1 MCKGFLL
8 SSRSSKHYKSIRS
21 VQTDQIGNQEEAEL
35 VDFSYI
41 MELGG
46 SRPEFIQQVLT
57 IFMENTP
64 PGLKE
69 LEALVKEEQD
79 WERISKQAH
88 FLKSSVGVVKVRDMQ
103 QKLQQIET
111 FAREKRDMALIRKL
125 LDEIVVTFAA
135 AEKVITEKIA
145 AVS

>member
-1 MCKGFLL
+1 MHK
-8 SSRSSKHYKSIRS
+8 
-21 VQTDQIGNQEEAEL
+21 DQIGNQEDPAL

-69 LEALVKEEQD
+69 LEALVKEEKD
-79 WERISKQAH
+79 WDRIYKQAH

-103 QKLQQIET
+103 QKLQQIELL
-111 FAREKRDMALIRKL
+111 AKEQREMDTIKTL
-125 LDEIVVTFAA
+125 LTEIVEIFAQ
-135 AEKVITEKIA
+135 AEHVINEKLA
-145 AVS
+145 SVS